1 MATTELGIYFPTEGT
16 NADFVS
22 IFSTLANSVNDA
34 ISQFTYD
41 SGWIAVSQNEMSN
54 SWEPYNSTGSHV
66 RYRKIGKITYLDGII
81 RYGTGN
87 DVFTLPEGFRPKGVW
102 PNFAAPIT
110 STGTSSNNNARVR
123 VTTAGV
129 VQAYVATQS
138 LRDSGVGLSAV
149 AFVSE

>member
-1 MATTELGIYFPTEGT
+1 MATTELGIYFPSEGT

-22 IFSTLANSVNDA
+22 IFTTLANSVNQA
-34 ISQFTYD
+34 ISDFTYD
-41 SGWIAVSQNEMSN
+41 SGWIAVSQSEMSN

-81 RYGTGN
+81 RYGTGT
-87 DVFTLPEGFRPKGVW
+87 DVFTLPEGFRPKGVF

-110 STGTSSNNNARVR
+110 STGTQSNNNARLR

-129 VQAYVATQS
+129 VQAYVATQA
-138 LRDSGVGLSAV
+138 LRDSGVGLSTA
-149 AFVSE
+149 AFVSD